1 MDDVDGWELLA
12 GDGSLEGGKGEPIPR
27 EVGSDHGA
35 LLDASYFICPA
46 SPSHPHTHLTTGSE
60 TALDPMA
67 VDENKDE
74 GGPAEEIKEIPVVDV
89 SVLKEVVG
97 DKVVIEENKF
107 VDMKVA
113 DLPLGKEDLL
123 QEPVKSNVEND
134 LGGCESVPVK
144 EAAGFVGG
152 LVEEEKSGSDGSSGG
167 GGGGFGIWGWKVTGL
182 GALCSLGVAA
192 ATICIILLGRQRQ
205 MQRQQQS
212 QKFRFNS
219 CADESRIKQA
229 VRQASRLNQAMSA
242 VRGVPFTGAQITFG
256 GSYNGL

>member
-1 MDDVDGWELLA
+1 MEDVDGWELLA

-27 EVGSDHGA
+27 EVETDHGA

-46 SPSHPHTHLTTGSE
+46 SPSHPPHIHPTTGSE

-67 VDENKDE
+67 VDETKDE
-74 GGPAEEIKEIPVVDV
+74 AGPAEEIKEIPVVDV
-89 SVLKEVVG
+89 SVVEEVVG

-113 DLPLGKEDLL
+113 DLPEIGKKDLL
-123 QEPVKSNVEND
+123 QEAVKSNVDND
-134 LGGCESVPVK
+134 LGVCESVPVK
-144 EAAGFVGG
+144 EAAAFVGG

-167 GGGGFGIWGWKVTGL
+167 SGGGFGIWGWRVTGL

-219 CADESRIKQA
+219 CGDESC
-229 VRQASRLNQAMSA
+229 
-242 VRGVPFTGAQITFG
+242 
-256 GSYNGL
+256 Y